1 MGPPDLAD
9 PHTAWTVEHG
19 DSPLV
24 ATAIHAGHALRP
36 EVEAGLA
43 LPESARLREED
54 PLTDLF
60 ASVAPTVVRVQRS
73 RFEVDLNRPRDASVY
88 RTPDDAWGLEVW
100 EQAPSDELVARSLAI
115 YDSFYGSMRELIG
128 GLVARWGRVVVYDL
142 HSYNHRRD
150 GADAAPDDPNEN
162 PELNLGTGT
171 MDRARWGDVV
181 EAFVESASASG
192 LDVRENVK
200 FQGGNFA
207 EWLHGTFPTTVCVL
221 SLEMKKTF
229 MDEWASEADVLAI
242 ERVRA
247 ALRET
252 VAPVLAALEAGP

>member
-1 MGPPDLAD
+1 
-9 PHTAWTVEHG
+9 
-19 DSPLV
+19 
-24 ATAIHAGHALRP
+24 
-36 EVEAGLA
+36 
-43 LPESARLREED
+43 
-54 PLTDLF
+54 
-60 ASVAPTVVRVQRS
+60 
-73 RFEVDLNRPRDASVY
+73 
-88 RTPDDAWGLEVW
+88 
-100 EQAPSDELVARSLAI
+100 
-115 YDSFYGSMRELIG
+115 
-128 GLVARWGRVVVYDL
+128 
-142 HSYNHRRD
+142 
-150 GADAAPDDPNEN
+150 
-162 PELNLGTGT
+162 